1 MLDDRSSR
9 LAFVFP
15 GQGSQSPG
23 MLADYFEHSAI
34 FRQCFEE
41 SSEALGFDLWALV
54 ASGDQHSLSLT
65 ANTQPVLLTSSVA
78 IYRVFENATAV
89 RPSFLAGHSLGEFS
103 ALTAAH
109 TFTLTDAVRLVR
121 KRGELMQA
129 AVPEGVGA
137 MAAVIGLDDDSISSL
152 CREVSATAG
161 EVVEAVNFN
170 APGQVV
176 IAGVKE
182 AVATA
187 SEALKQAGAKRVLPL
202 PVSAPFHTSL
212 MQPAAQALRVALEGI
227 SLQMPTIPVI
237 HNVTAA
243 AASEPSTILDLLV
256 TQLYSPVRWTQ
267 CVNAMAAAGVLTIV
281 ECGPGKVLSGLTKRI
296 DPSLNSESL
305 STFDGLLR
313 YTESLE
319 VNL

>member
-1 MLDDRSSR
+1 MLDDSSSR

-41 SSEALGFDLWALV
+41 ASEALGFDLWALV
-54 ASGDQHSLSLT
+54 ASGDQHILSLT
-65 ANTQPVLLTSSVA
+65 ANTQPVLLTASVA
-78 IYRVFENATAV
+78 IYRVFENITPV

-137 MAAVIGLDDDSISSL
+137 MAAVIGLDDDSISNL
-152 CREVSATAG
+152 CQEVSASASG
-161 EVVEAVNFN
+161 VVEAVNFN

-176 IAGVKE
+176 IAGIKE
-182 AVATA
+182 AVSAA

-212 MQPAAQALRVALEGI
+212 MQPAAEALRVALEGI
-227 SLQMPTIPVI
+227 ALQMPSIPVI

-243 AASEPSTILDLLV
+243 AASEANDILNLLV

-267 CVNAMAAAGVLTIV
+267 CVNAMAAAGVLTTV

-296 DPSLNSESL
+296 NSSLDSESL

>member
-1 MLDDRSSR
+1 MLDDRSYR

-41 SSEALGFDLWALV
+41 SSEALGSDLWALV

-152 CREVSATAG
+152 CREVSTTAG

-267 CVNAMAAAGVLTIV
+267 CVNAMAAAGVLTTV